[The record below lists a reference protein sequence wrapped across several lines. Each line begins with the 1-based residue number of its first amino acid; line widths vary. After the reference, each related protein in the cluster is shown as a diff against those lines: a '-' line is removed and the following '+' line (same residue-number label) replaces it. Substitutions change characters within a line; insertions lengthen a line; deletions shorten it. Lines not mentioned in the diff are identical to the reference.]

1 MEKYAEN
8 YNRAYFSK
16 SAKKSSAKIFIHSS
30 WNSVKTIKTKILM
43 KEDANAGI
51 FRPVI
56 KLITRLMPSACL
68 PETNGT
74 SPGFEITI
82 WYGPYLKPFFRIFPI
97 FFWKS
102 CWKIG
107 NLELWLQH
115 NGIGNGMQNGNVK
128 RTPQNL
134 QNNQALPIDTV
145 IKNSNF
151 VCFIFKDENAQF
163 GLLRI

>member
-1 MEKYAEN
+1 MAKYVEN

-30 WNSVKTIKTKILM
+30 WNSVKTIKTKILIQG
-43 KEDANAGI
+43 DANTGI

-56 KLITRLMPSACL
+56 KLITGLMPSACL

-82 WYGPYLKPFFRIFPI
+82 SWILFFGYFR
-97 FFWKS
+97 FFSKS

-145 IKNSNF
+145 IKNSKF
-151 VCFIFKDENAQF
+151 VCFI
-163 GLLRI
+163 LRMKTPNLGFYVFN